1 MKFFLFYF
9 LFIFN
14 SYSSTL
20 EINKEHS
27 SLKFTVDYMT
37 MIKVE
42 GQFKSFSGIFNFDP
56 NSKLLQKI
64 KVKINSSS
72 IDTNESKRDFHLK
85 NMDFLFISKYPEME
99 FLTTEDFYLAL
110 NEKKTIFGDLIIRG
124 IKKKVTGKINYKGCV
139 KDPWGKESY
148 FFEFKLEIDRK
159 DFKLNWNK
167 ELDQGG
173 YLVGDIIYTKII
185 IQAQKE
191 GEKTAFSTHM
201 IPARALLKKS
211 KIKLIQKMD
220 SLKK

>member
-1 MKFFLFYF
+1 MKFFFVLF
-9 LFIFN
+9 LFTFTFN
-14 SYSSTL
+14 LYSSIL

-42 GQFKSFSGIFNFDP
+42 GQFKTFSGIFNFDP
-56 NSKLLQKI
+56 DSKLLQKI

-85 NMDFLFISKYPEME
+85 NMDFLFVSKYPDMI
-99 FLTTEDFYLAL
+99 FLTTEDFYLVQ
-110 NEKKTIFGDLIIRG
+110 NEKKIISGDLIIRG
-124 IKKKVTGKINYKGCV
+124 IKKKVNGKIKYKGTV

-148 FFEFKLEIDRK
+148 FFEFNLEINRK
-159 DFKLNWNK
+159 DFELNWNK

-191 GEKTAFSTHM
+191 GAKTAFSTHM
-201 IPARALLKKS
+201 IPARALNKK
-211 KIKLIQKMD
+211 QKN
-220 SLKK
+220 KK